1 MPETPIVLRF
11 TKSKSLYP
19 QGGDI
24 HVLELLKYNIM
35 AIVKLTLRSSTKGE
49 IALFFSSQMMLGV
62 VQNILCKEWLAYEK
76 AQKW

>member
-1 MPETPIVLRF
+1 
-11 TKSKSLYP
+11 
-19 QGGDI
+19 
-24 HVLELLKYNIM
+24 M